1 MSAASLRADKTN
13 FSINLKLDLNMKK
26 TLYCASSILILLTLN
41 TLVQA
46 ETLTVLQKDKKF
58 SPDTLK
64 VKVGDTVIFKNEDS
78 FFHNIFSVSDTQ
90 NFDLGSFP
98 KGQSKTV
105 VFNKAGKVDVECAIH
120 PDMKMVIEVAN

>member
-1 MSAASLRADKTN
+1 
-13 FSINLKLDLNMKK
+13 MKK
-26 TLYCASSILILLTLN
+26 ILYCVCSILMLLVLN
-41 TLVQA
+41 TLAQA
-46 ETLTVLQKDKKF
+46 ETFTVLQKDKKF

-98 KGQSKTV
+98 KGQSKNV
-105 VFNKAGKVDVECAIH
+105 VFNKAGKIDVECAIH
-120 PDMKMVIEVAN
+120 PDMKMVIQVAN

>member
-1 MSAASLRADKTN
+1 
-13 FSINLKLDLNMKK
+13 MKK
-26 TLYCASSILILLTLN
+26 TLYCASSILILLTLS

-46 ETLTVLQKDKKF
+46 ETFTVAQKDKKF
-58 SPDTLK
+58 IPDTLK
-64 VKVGDTVIFKNEDS
+64 VKVGDSVIFKNEDS

-120 PDMKMVIEVAN
+120 PDMRMAIEVAN